1 MGMRLEMAKEERRSN
16 AEWYKEGRSKLR
28 QVEGE
33 TATEGPQDS
42 TILASDDFSD
52 PKTNL
57 QTPYTSIF
65 RRIRCNYTR

>member
-33 TATEGPQDS
+33 TATEDPQDS
-42 TILASDDFSD
+42 TSLGIG
-52 PKTNL
+52 
-57 QTPYTSIF
+57 
-65 RRIRCNYTR
+65 

>member
-42 TILASDDFSD
+42 TSLCIG
-52 PKTNL
+52 
-57 QTPYTSIF
+57 
-65 RRIRCNYTR
+65 